1 MRGST
6 RAGSVNEA
14 PRASSSAIT
23 RLVESFHRLPG
34 IGPKS
39 AQRLA
44 YHVLRA
50 PEEEARDLAEALLDV
65 KQRAV
70 LCHACQQISDS
81 DPCVICDD
89 SQRDRTMICV
99 VEEPLDLVAIERTN
113 GYHGLYHV
121 LHGVISPA
129 DGVGPEDLKIGELL
143 SRLRGGER
151 DDEGDRGVAEG
162 ANGVTEVIVA
172 TNPNLEGEATAMYLA
187 RLLEPLGVRVTRLA
201 RGLPAGADL
210 EYADNVT
217 LERAL
222 EFRQAVE

>member
-1 MRGST
+1 M
-6 RAGSVNEA
+6 NDA
-14 PRASSSAIT
+14 PRGSSSAIA

-50 PEEEARDLAEALLDV
+50 PEEEARSLAEALLDV

-70 LCHACQQISDS
+70 LCAECQQISDS
-81 DPCVICDD
+81 DPCAICDD

-99 VEEPLDLVAIERTN
+99 VEEPLDLVAIERT
-113 GYHGLYHV
+113 GGFDGVYHV

-129 DGVGPEDLKIGELL
+129 DGVGPEDLKIAEL
-143 SRLRGGER
+143 
-151 DDEGDRGVAEG
+151 
-162 ANGVTEVIVA
+162 
-172 TNPNLEGEATAMYLA
+172 LA
-187 RLLEPLGVRVTRLA
+187 RLRTPPRRWPRGRAPPRPRAPSSRSSSPRTPTSRVRRRRCTSRGCSSRSACASPRLA

-222 EFRQAVE
+222 AFRQAVE